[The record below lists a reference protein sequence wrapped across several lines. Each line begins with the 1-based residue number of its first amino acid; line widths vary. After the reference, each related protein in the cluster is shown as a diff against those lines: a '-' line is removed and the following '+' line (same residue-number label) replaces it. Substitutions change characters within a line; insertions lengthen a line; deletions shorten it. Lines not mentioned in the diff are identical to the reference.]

1 MNRQCSFGQTNN
13 PLENV
18 FQHIPEINNV
28 QNLNNDQSQQFLQ
41 NNQEN
46 IFNFN
51 NSSGNSFQQTFN
63 YEWNQALSGNGY
75 GQKNTSF
82 ISEDQKEIILQQCK
96 PKQEGQELVQPQQNN
111 CVTSK
116 QTNAQNLQTFEQ
128 SGDNHFSELQR
139 LQELDYK
146 RIQTEES
153 SNDSLIYKGEEVDKI
168 LSRYSFQM
176 LQENNETQKLQENN
190 YLQNTPGSLS
200 YSINDMK
207 SYSENAQQQSGP
219 GVDQDS
225 SIHFNL
231 KPPLG
236 NFGQV
241 QCFNDQNNLS
251 NNTLNQNLINNQQQ
265 SNQFVGV
272 NGNKINNSITPNNY
286 GRNSQQSNPPNV
298 YLNGQSQ
305 VLASSNI
312 NIQEYINS
320 SKSDLFSN
328 NLSGIKWS
336 LMSQGSSGTY
346 FPTSN
351 ALNNQTSNCSIKQ
364 IPSGSTLV
372 ANNFLSVPSQGGSCT
387 VDQQKLLQK
396 QEDQTQMHIGGT
408 GQQSKQL
415 IPQNNNLNF
424 QKLPNNFSHMTTDH
438 SFKCQECA
446 LNKQQ
451 ISFLQ
456 IQLKESQ
463 EREDVQK
470 KLNDSLMIALSQV
483 QEEKP
488 NQAEGIIQSG
498 RSEILRDFYEK
509 EIKQLR
515 EQMNNR
521 QKQQE
526 QIGRELVKKCDEIE
540 NQKISLELQLKDF
553 KNKVDEKNV
562 EINEITSSMGR
573 KDYQIFQLSEELK
586 KFQQQATAIDVNR
599 VTNLEQQLD
608 QLQKNHNNEIILM
621 QSETEK
627 EIQKYNLLLTKT
639 VDSFETKIKQ
649 ILTEKNLIEKA
660 NASNTEISSD
670 LLQKLNEENIVLRQQ
685 KESAFKQIEA
695 LQKQMEQQKIQAT
708 AQSSLLSQIEEQER
722 TIEQLQGISLAH
734 DSLQV
739 QYAQQAANIKHLQM
753 KIKEV
758 QQSYQELKLKRDNE
772 LKQSTSKY
780 AELASKCTE
789 IQSNSDR
796 MKKDFQRKSAMII
809 REILNKDM
817 KIRQLS
823 QKIQI
828 IQGNSSSPFNSSNGS
843 NLQATTNQQKREKS
857 PLNKLLSEDKML
869 SDNINFVEFNKSQL
883 LNSPNQ
889 LMSNGIS
896 TNAKNNQQADQEKIL
911 EGLQSRSRSPVG
923 RNTQNTQQFWLNF
936 MDLSNISS
944 DNLLNAAYNHLFN
957 EEEEDNQLNG
967 LNMSNMNTEEL
978 KSKYFGLLHQR
989 NVHESTINELKLQL
1003 NKKNELEVW
1012 LKNEIRFVVEYLVQM
1027 LADQIVLDI
1036 REKENQT
1043 PQGFLSP
1050 SSRVYDPSKTQG
1062 NEEERIVRETDKI
1075 LKQHI
1080 IKLQQKAIQS
1090 HMVEC
1095 YNILNSI
1102 LGANTPLPKPKQ
1114 SSQEKIQQVQIDQ
1127 KIKSSNKLSQSQQ
1140 DCQSSSSSSLSK
1152 RALRQIDQKHNQQ
1165 NQSNSPFSKQ
1175 STSQNTQQNLTKNE
1189 FSASTKLLKIS
1200 QQSSLSKNNISL
1212 NASNMSN
1219 NSPTK
1224 FKKQSLKLSDLKVDS
1239 SKQKSKQQKQQS
1251 SPLIKQQNTPT
1262 RSQKIQKFG
1271 YFLSKQQ
1278 HQNQSQNKLSI
1289 KTNESNLSHNLS
1301 INNNIV

>member
-13 PLENV
+13 PLENI
-18 FQHIPEINNV
+18 FQHLPENNNV
-28 QNLNNDQSQQFLQ
+28 QNLNNDQSQQYLQ

-82 ISEDQKEIILQQCK
+82 ISEDQIQIILQQCRPK
-96 PKQEGQELVQPQQNN
+96 PQEGQELIQPQQSN

-116 QTNAQNLQTFEQ
+116 QTNAQNLQTSEQ
-128 SGDNHFSELQR
+128 KVDNHFSELQR

-176 LQENNETQKLQENN
+176 LQENNETQKIQENN

-200 YSINDMK
+200 YSVNDMK
-207 SYSENAQQQSGP
+207 SYSDNAQQQSGP
-219 GVDQDS
+219 GVDQDL
-225 SIHFNL
+225 SINFNL

-251 NNTLNQNLINNQQQ
+251 NNTLNQNLINNQLQL
-265 SNQFVGV
+265 NQFVGA
-272 NGNKINNSITPNNY
+272 NGNYINNNNNITPNNY
-286 GRNSQQSNPPNV
+286 GVNSQQVNPNT

-312 NIQEYINS
+312 NIQEYINN

-351 ALNNQTSNCSIKQ
+351 ALNNQTSQGSIKQ
-364 IPSGSTLV
+364 IPSGSTFV
-372 ANNFLSVPSQGGSCT
+372 TNNFLTVPQGNST
-387 VDQQKLLQK
+387 SDQQKLLQK
-396 QEDQTQMHIGGT
+396 QEDQFQLQGT
-408 GQQSKQL
+408 NGQYTKQL

-424 QKLPNNFSHMTTDH
+424 QKQNSNQISNEQ
-438 SFKCQECA
+438 SYKCQECA
-446 LNKQQ
+446 LNRQQ

-488 NQAEGIIQSG
+488 NQAEGSIQSG

-526 QIGRELVKKCDEIE
+526 QIGKELIKKCDELE

-553 KNKVDEKNV
+553 KNKVEEKNI
-562 EINEITSSMGR
+562 EINEITSSLTR
-573 KDYQIFQLSEELK
+573 KDYQIFQLGEEIK
-586 KFQQQATAIDVNR
+586 KLQQQALGIDENK
-599 VTNLEQQLD
+599 VTNLEQQID
-608 QLQKNHNNEIILM
+608 QMQKNHDNEIILM
-621 QSETEK
+621 QTETEK

-670 LLQKLNEENIVLRQQ
+670 LLQKLNEENILLRQQ
-685 KESAFKQIEA
+685 KESAFKQAET

-780 AELASKCTE
+780 AELASKCSE

-796 MKKDFQRKSAMII
+796 LKKDFQRKSAMII

-823 QKIQI
+823 QKIQM
-828 IQGNSSSPFNSSNGS
+828 IQGNSSPFNSSNGS

-857 PLNKLLSEDKML
+857 PLSKLLSEDKML

-889 LMSNGIS
+889 LMNS
-896 TNAKNNQQADQEKIL
+896 TTSKNPKNNLQADQEKLL
-911 EGLQSRSRSPVG
+911 EGFQSRSRSPVG

-936 MDLSNISS
+936 MDLSNISGE
-944 DNLLNAAYNHLFN
+944 NLLNAAQNHLFN
-957 EEEEDNQLNG
+957 EEEEDNQFNG
-967 LNMSNMNTEEL
+967 LNISNMNTDEF
-978 KSKYFGLLHQR
+978 KSKYLGLFHQR
-989 NVHESTINELKLQL
+989 NVLENTINELKLQL
-1003 NKKNELEVW
+1003 NKKNELEVC
-1012 LKNEIRFVVEYLVQM
+1012 LKNEIRFIVEYLVQT

-1036 REKENQT
+1036 REKENQI
-1043 PQGFLSP
+1043 PQGFQSP
-1050 SSRVYDPSKTQG
+1050 SSRIYDPSKAYG

-1114 SSQEKIQQVQIDQ
+1114 SSQEKTQQLQTCDQ

-1140 DCQSSSSSSLSK
+1140 ECQSSSSSSLSK
-1152 RALRQIDQKHNQQ
+1152 RALRQIDQKQNQQ
-1165 NQSNSPFSKQ
+1165 NKSNSPFSKQ
-1175 STSQNTQQNLTKNE
+1175 STSQNQQQNLIKNE

-1200 QQSSLSKNNISL
+1200 QQSSISKNNISL

-1219 NSPTK
+1219 NSPNK
-1224 FKKQSLKLSDLKVDS
+1224 FKKQPLKLSDLKVDS
-1239 SKQKSKQQKQQS
+1239 TKQKSKQQKQQS
-1251 SPLIKQQNTPT
+1251 SPLIKQQSTPT

-1278 HQNQSQNKLSI
+1278 NQNQSQNKLSI

-1301 INNNIV
+1301 LNNNIV

>member
-18 FQHIPEINNV
+18 FQHIPESINT
-28 QNLNNDQSQQFLQ
+28 QSLNNEQSQQYLQ

-82 ISEDQKEIILQQCK
+82 ISEDQIQIILQQCRPK
-96 PKQEGQELVQPQQNN
+96 PQEGQELIQHQQNN

-116 QTNAQNLQTFEQ
+116 QTNVQNLQTFEQ
-128 SGDNHFSELQR
+128 KSDNHFSELQR

-200 YSINDMK
+200 YSVNDMK
-207 SYSENAQQQSGP
+207 SYSDNAQQQSGP

-225 SIHFNL
+225 SINFNL

-265 SNQFVGV
+265 LNQFAGT
-272 NGNKINNSITPNNY
+272 NGNQINNTASPNNC
-286 GRNSQQSNPPNV
+286 GFNSQQLNPPNV

-351 ALNNQTSNCSIKQ
+351 ALNNQTSHSSIKQ
-364 IPSGSTLV
+364 IPSGSTFV
-372 ANNFLSVPSQGGSCT
+372 TNTFLTVPQGAQGGSSSA
-387 VDQQKLLQK
+387 DQQKQLQK
-396 QEDQTQMHIGGT
+396 QEDQIQILQGGS
-408 GQQSKQL
+408 GQQTKQI

-424 QKLPNNFSHMTTDH
+424 QKLQNNFNHMSEQ

-488 NQAEGIIQSG
+488 SQAEGSIQSG

-521 QKQQE
+521 QKSQE
-526 QIGRELVKKCDEIE
+526 QIGKELIKKCDELE

-553 KNKVDEKNV
+553 KNKVDEKNI
-562 EINEITSSMGR
+562 EINEITSSLTR
-573 KDYQIFQLSEELK
+573 KDYQIFQLSEEIK
-586 KFQQQATAIDVNR
+586 KYQQQAQGIDENR
-599 VTNLEQQLD
+599 VTNLEKQLD
-608 QLQKNHNNEIILM
+608 QMQKNHNNEIILM

-670 LLQKLNEENIVLRQQ
+670 LLQKLNDENIVLKQQ

-695 LQKQMEQQKIQAT
+695 MQKQMEQQKIQVT

-758 QQSYQELKLKRDNE
+758 QQSYQDLKVKRDNE

-780 AELASKCTE
+780 AELASKCSE

-828 IQGNSSSPFNSSNGS
+828 IQGNSSPFNSSNGS
-843 NLQATTNQQKREKS
+843 NLQTTTNQQKREKS
-857 PLNKLLSEDKML
+857 PLNKLLCEDKML

-889 LMSNGIS
+889 LMNNTIS
-896 TNAKNNQQADQEKIL
+896 TNNKNNLQADQEKLL

-944 DNLLNAAYNHLFN
+944 DNLLNAAQNHLFN
-957 EEEEDNQLNG
+957 EEDEDNQFNG
-967 LNMSNMNTEEL
+967 LNTSNINTEEL
-978 KSKYFGLLHQR
+978 KSKYLGLLHQR
-989 NVHESTINELKLQL
+989 NVLENTINELKLQL
-1003 NKKNELEVW
+1003 NKKNELEVC
-1012 LKNEIRFVVEYLVQM
+1012 LKNEIRFVVEYLVQT

-1043 PQGFLSP
+1043 PQGYLSP

-1062 NEEERIVRETDKI
+1062 SEEERIVRETDKI

-1114 SSQEKIQQVQIDQ
+1114 EKTQQIQTDQ

-1140 DCQSSSSSSLSK
+1140 ECQSSSSSSLSK

-1165 NQSNSPFSKQ
+1165 NKSNSPFSKQ
-1175 STSQNTQQNLTKNE
+1175 SASHNQQQNLIKNE

-1224 FKKQSLKLSDLKVDS
+1224 FKKQSLKLSDLKVDYN
-1239 SKQKSKQQKQQS
+1239 KQKSKQQKQQS

-1278 HQNQSQNKLSI
+1278 NQNQSQNKLSI